1 MTIDITCKCPFC
13 GNVSTIACCKDAWNK
28 YKQGA
33 LIQDVFSDMNKYSR
47 ETLISGL
54 CFSCQESFY
63 QMIEEDW
70 VDDDDDDDPCDGI
83 CDLCQEGDTC
93 PWSDLLSE

>member
-13 GNVSTIACCKDAWNK
+13 GNVSTITCYKDAWDQ

-33 LIQDVFSDMNKYSR
+33 LIQDVFFDMDSHSR

-54 CFSCQESFY
+54 CFSCQEYFY
-63 QMIEEDW
+63 QMPEEDC
-70 VDDDDDDDPCDGI
+70 DDDDDPCDGI

-93 PWSDLLSE
+93 PWSDLLAN

>member
-13 GNVSTIACCKDAWNK
+13 GNVSTITCYKDAWDQ

-33 LIQDVFSDMNKYSR
+33 LIQDVFFDMDRHSR

-54 CFSCQESFY
+54 CFSCQKSL
-63 QMIEEDW
+63 IEQDW
-70 VDDDDDDDPCDGI
+70 DDDDDNDPCDGI
-83 CDLCQEGDTC
+83 CDLCSEGDTC
-93 PWSDLLSE
+93 PWSDLLAN